1 MAVFN
6 PYKVGISAS
15 KSLGKCVSVQS
26 VVSLMLQFEVMR
38 AAFQKTET
46 GLYGICVIVGL
57 KGALKWAQLK

>member
-1 MAVFN
+1 
-6 PYKVGISAS
+6 
-15 KSLGKCVSVQS
+15 
-26 VVSLMLQFEVMR
+26 MLQFEVMR